1 MRKIGKDNRVTVA
14 KPRQKNKKKV
24 AVAYGIGIL
33 ILIYF
38 VYAIIQLIMKP
49 TDVIAIANG
58 NLSEEESAVR
68 LCHPRRDS
76 HTGRQL

>member
-1 MRKIGKDNRVTVA
+1 MKKIGKDNNSQSANESR
-14 KPRQKNKKKV
+14 PKNKKKV
-24 AVAYGIGIL
+24 AVAYGIGIF

-38 VYAIIQLIMKP
+38 VYSIVQLIMKP

-68 LCHPRRDS
+68 LRYPRRDS
-76 HTGRQL
+76 Y